1 VRTPLGFV
9 SCAGLAVA
17 VLFSVSI
24 ARADGPS
31 MSPSVLELA
40 RSAQTFA
47 VKGPVA
53 TARSTDGAVERVD
66 TAPQATRG
74 AVAARSFGWVTT
86 VMGASGLAVGSTFL
100 GLSAAHRG
108 DDPAARTM
116 ATTDRSGGYA
126 AITTGAVLMGVG
138 VVALAL
144 GRTDVARA
152 WRETVARMGPGERP
166 ALRIG
171 F

>member
-1 VRTPLGFV
+1 MRTPLCFV

-74 AVAARSFGWVTT
+74 AVAAR
-86 VMGASGLAVGSTFL
+86 STFL